1 MEAYPRSS
9 VRYFQAG
16 GEEMQTRLQQFV
28 TLLREFRTGMLT
40 TQTNFGNLTTRP
52 MTIQPPRQ
60 DKPLWLVA
68 FKGCS
73 SLENIQH
80 SRQVNLSF
88 SRESDKAWISISG
101 KAEVND
107 DRNLI
112 EKLWD
117 SEWDIWV
124 GPNTPKSD
132 AVLIEIEPI
141 QIDFWEPEHGKLGR
155 LLELAK
161 AHVTDHTPELA
172 PVKTLHIGDS
182 LLSSGLTGNN
192 R

>member
-1 MEAYPRSS
+1 
-9 VRYFQAG
+9 
-16 GEEMQTRLQQFV
+16 MQTRLQQFV

-40 TQTNFGNLTTRP
+40 TQTSFGHLTTRP
-52 MTIQPPRQ
+52 MTIQPPRP

-73 SLENIQH
+73 SLENLHQ
-80 SRQVNLSF
+80 SPQVNLSF

-101 KAEVND
+101 RAEINE
-107 DRNLI
+107 DRALI
-112 EKLWD
+112 EKLWN

-161 AHVTDHTPELA
+161 AHVSDHTPELA
-172 PVKTLHIGDS
+172 PVKTLHISDS
-182 LLSSGLTGNN
+182 LLASGMKDDDQ
-192 R
+192 